1 MTSAAVI
8 TFPGSNCDRDA
19 IVALKKTG
27 FKVDN
32 IWYKE
37 TNIANNYDLIMVPG
51 GFSYGDYLRSGAMAA
66 TSPVMKEVR
75 RLADKGTKILG
86 VCNGFQILQEALL
99 LKGSLLRNKK
109 MKFICKTANLQVV
122 NNQTPFTAKYN
133 PDQLIKIPVAHMDGN
148 YFISSDGLKELQDKD
163 NIAFKYRSDCG
174 KFEEDL
180 NGSTAGIAGIFND
193 QKNILGM
200 MPHPER
206 AVDSDLGLEDGIDM
220 FIGLLN

>member
-19 IVALKKTG
+19 VIALEKAG
-27 FKVDN
+27 FTVNK

-37 TNIANNYDLIMVPG
+37 SNIANNYDLIMIPG

-66 TSPVMKEVR
+66 ISPAMKEVR
-75 RLADKGTKILG
+75 RLSQRGVKILG

-99 LKGSLLRNKK
+99 LKGSLIRNKK
-109 MKFICKTANLQVV
+109 MKFICKTVHLQVI
-122 NNQTPFTAKYN
+122 NNQTHFTKKYN
-133 PDQLIKIPVAHMDGN
+133 LGQLIKIPVAHMDGN
-148 YFISSDGLKELQDKD
+148 YFISQDGLKELQDKD

-174 KFEEDL
+174 KYEEDL

-206 AVDSDLGLEDGIDM
+206 AVDADLGLKDGINM